1 MAGLDGLRVLLL
13 LAGLVAMANCQV
25 NPNGQVTPTVKPTTP
40 TGQVNPTDQSTTVS
54 PSRTAVPTSSTAVP
68 TSSNATSPSSNA
80 TSPSS
85 TAVLPTS
92 TAVLPASTASS
103 PSSNAS
109 SPSTN
114 SSSPS
119 TNSSSPST
127 NASSPS
133 TNSSSPASTASSP
146 LKTSTPNP
154 SSLPQTAATQ
164 TSVPTATTGPPPP
177 LCNYSGE
184 AYKTG
189 FLLTFENVTE
199 GNYSIELTKR
209 STNESNKVTVALSGT
224 NQTHLLQYLKPSTN
238 YTVHISPSK
247 HLTVTCGRN
256 LELKTNGINQD
267 EIVELPTDSY
277 QDICYETEWNIWNTV
292 FNVSSKKYKFCIKPK
307 YTDLC
312 TNLTTPLN
320 SYPPLNFTKWISLE
334 YLNPDNIKLEVPNK
348 LPAEINW
355 KNQMD
360 LKCEG
365 LGINFTCEGP
375 DKKKYKLDKLEP
387 YTKYT
392 CTGVLYNLHN
402 KTIAIEKRVTKEVNI
417 TCDLELKVTD
427 TPSKESVKFKWNASS
442 KHCPNLSQHNDLSY
456 NCSCVGKDK
465 ARYTPSSKE
474 RSCEVTGL
482 LPYTKYNCKI
492 QPRFNDKPIGRP
504 HGEGHIC
511 TSAGVPKNVTI
522 KRTTQVENNAF
533 QVECTDLIEGDW
545 RGPKGSY
552 HATITPGVHKK
563 MQNRSCFF
571 QFGDLSYSTGY
582 TVSIV
587 AFNGVNSGKALIVK
601 LQTSYND
608 RVLIGFL
615 VFLILLTA
623 LALSFVLYK
632 IYILQRKKTHQD
644 DGLLLTPQTNEED
657 QLMHLEPIGAEV
669 LLDVYK
675 KKIADEGRLFLAEF
689 QSVPRIFSRNTMK
702 EAKRSYN
709 AVKNRYVDILPY
721 DYNRVQLTSG
731 NGEHGC
737 DYINASF
744 INGFQE
750 PKKYIAAQGPKDE
763 TVASFWR
770 MTWEQKS
777 SIIVMVTRCEEGNRV
792 KCAQYWPS
800 TTSTPE
806 VFEEFEVKLNKEEQ
820 CPDYIIRLL
829 TLSNKRD
836 NTEREVTQIQF
847 TSWPDHGVPE
857 DPQLLLKLRK
867 RVNAFKNLFSGPI
880 VIHCSAGVGRT
891 GTYIS
896 IDAMMESLESE
907 RRMDI
912 YGYIVNL
919 RKQRCLM
926 VQVETQYILIHQAMI
941 EHNEFGETEI
951 GLSEFHSTLS
961 VLQETGSGVE
971 TSLLQDEFKRLPKY
985 NNRRTCNTG
994 LAEENQKK
1002 NRSSVLPYD
1011 YNRVFVK
1018 IEEDHNEPE
1027 DRVYEEE
1034 DETASSS
1041 EEDEDSMKYINAS
1054 HIDGYW
1060 GSGSLITAQSPLVN
1074 STADFW
1080 LMVFQKRAAAI
1091 VNLSDGT
1098 QGDSECSPYWGQ
1110 EKTKFEDIE
1119 VEVTETECTPVFTVR
1134 TMQIYHTKRKES
1146 RQVKQFHFLQW
1157 PTQNLPESGGLL
1169 TDMIRSVKQTCGCST
1184 GPLEGR
1190 GPVVVHCSDGSR
1202 QCGVFCALWNL
1213 LDSAQ
1218 TERMVDVFQI
1228 AKAQRRQR
1236 QGMISS
1242 VEQYQFLY
1250 EALAAAYPV
1259 QNGSVTA
1266 APVTVAAGDA
1276 VHIIDETGRTQEPA
1290 GITADGQQEEAASTP
1305 LIQKEEKEEKEEK
1318 EAADNGSTVT
1328 LEV

>member
-1 MAGLDGLRVLLL
+1 MAGLDGLRVLLLL

-25 NPNGQVTPTVKPTTP
+25 NPTVDPKNSTGLSTTGQTKPTVDPRNPTVVSENSTGQVTPTVDPK
-40 TGQVNPTDQSTTVS
+40 NSTDLS
-54 PSRTAVPTSSTAVP
+54 
-68 TSSNATSPSSNA
+68 
-80 TSPSS
+80 
-85 TAVLPTS
+85 
-92 TAVLPASTASS
+92 
-103 PSSNAS
+103 
-109 SPSTN
+109 
-114 SSSPS
+114 
-119 TNSSSPST
+119 
-127 NASSPS
+127 
-133 TNSSSPASTASSP
+133 
-146 LKTSTPNP
+146 
-154 SSLPQTAATQ
+154 
-164 TSVPTATTGPPPP
+164 TTGPPPP
-177 LCNYSGE
+177 MCNYSGE
-184 AYKTG
+184 ADKTG
-189 FLLTFENVTE
+189 FLFTFENGTE
-199 GNYSIELTKR
+199 GDYSIELTELNTR
-209 STNESNKVTVALSGT
+209 ESNEVPVALSGT
-224 NQTHLLQYLKPSTN
+224 NTTHREQYLKPSTV
-238 YTVHISPSK
+238 YTVHISPSNDPK
-247 HLTVTCGRN
+247 VTCGGN
-256 LELKTNGINQD
+256 LELKTNGINRN
-267 EIVELPTDSY
+267 EIEELPTVSY
-277 QDICYETEWNIWNTV
+277 EEICYETDWNISNAQSHV
-292 FNVSSKKYKFCIKPK
+292 VEGKVSSKKYTFCITPK
-307 YTDLC
+307 YTQLC
-312 TNLTTPLN
+312 TNLTTL
-320 SYPPLNFTKWISLE
+320 SYPPLNWTKLIGLE
-334 YLNPDNIKLEVPNK
+334 YLNPVDIRLQFPNK

-355 KNQMD
+355 TNQEG
-360 LKCEG
+360 LKCED
-365 LGINFTCEGP
+365 LGINFTCQGP
-375 DKKKYKLDKLEP
+375 DTRQYKLDELEP

-392 CTGVLYNLHN
+392 CTGVLNQ
-402 KTIAIEKRVTKEVNI
+402 TIAINKTVTKEVYINCEDI
-417 TCDLELKVTD
+417 ELDVEDTTKNVSISFTWTASNRQCSNFLENNNLSYICSCNEAGKVTAHH
-427 TPSKESVKFKWNASS
+427 SKVIA
-442 KHCPNLSQHNDLSY
+442 P
-456 NCSCVGKDK
+456 
-465 ARYTPSSKE
+465 PSKE

-482 LPYTKYNCKI
+482 LPFTSYHCKI

-504 HGEGHIC
+504 MEIWRK
-511 TSAGVPKNVTI
+511 TSAGVPEAVEIRK
-522 KRTTQVENNAF
+522 TTQLENNAF
-533 QVECTDLIEGDW
+533 KVECTDLNKEDW
-545 RGPKGSY
+545 RGYKGLY
-552 HATITPGVHKK
+552 RATITGSDAKK
-563 MQNRSCFF
+563 LNKECSFEFR
-571 QFGDLSYSTGY
+571 DLSYSTGY
-582 TVSIV
+582 TVSIF
-587 AFNGVNSGKALIVK
+587 ADNGENSGKVVQVII
-601 LQTSYND
+601 QTSYND

-632 IYILQRKKTHQD
+632 IYVLQRKKTHHD
-644 DGLLLTPQTNEED
+644 DGLLLTAQTNEED

-689 QSVPRIFSRNTMK
+689 QSIPRIFSRNTMK

-709 AVKNRYVDILPY
+709 AAKNRYVDILPY

-763 TVASFWR
+763 SVASFWR

-800 TTSTPE
+800 TTSAPE
-806 VFEEFEVKLNKEEQ
+806 VFEEFVVKLNKEEQ
-820 CPDYIIRLL
+820 CPDYIIRRL

-836 NTEREVTQIQF
+836 SSEREVTQIQF

-961 VLQETGSGVE
+961 TLSVLQETGSGVD

-1002 NRSSVLPYD
+1002 NRSSTLPYD

-1018 IEEDHNEPE
+1018 IEEDHSEPD

-1041 EEDEDSMKYINAS
+1041 EEDEDSMRYINAS

-1074 STADFW
+1074 TAADFW

-1091 VNLSDGT
+1091 VNLSDGA
-1098 QGDSECSPYWGQ
+1098 QGDAQCSPYWGQ
-1110 EKTKFEDIE
+1110 EKTRFEDIE

-1157 PTQNLPESGGLL
+1157 PTQKLPESAGLL
-1169 TDMIRSVKQTCGCST
+1169 ADMIRSVKQTCGCST

-1190 GPVVVHCSDGSR
+1190 GPLVVHCSDGSR

-1276 VHIIDETGRTQEPA
+1276 VHIVDETGRTQEPA

-1305 LIQKEEKEEKEEK
+1305 LIPKEEKKEEK

-1328 LEV
+1328 MEV

>member
-25 NPNGQVTPTVKPTTP
+25 NA
-40 TGQVNPTDQSTTVS
+40 TVS

-85 TAVLPTS
+85 TAVLPAS

-119 TNSSSPST
+119 TNSSSPSS

-184 AYKTG
+184 ADKTG

-417 TCDLELKVTD
+417 TCDLELKVRD

-442 KHCPNLSQHNDLSY
+442 KHCPNLSQPYDLSY
-456 NCSCVGKDK
+456 SCNCVRKGQARNSK
-465 ARYTPSSKE
+465 AIDARPSKA

-482 LPYTKYNCKI
+482 LPFTEYNCEI
-492 QPRFNDKPIGRP
+492 QPNFNGTPIGTATNKQSK
-504 HGEGHIC
+504 
-511 TSAGVPKNVTI
+511 TSAGVPQDVTI
-522 KRTTQVENNAF
+522 KLTTQVENNAF
-533 QVECTDLIEGDW
+533 KVECTDLKKEDW
-545 RGPKGSY
+545 KGPKIFY
-552 HATITPGVHKK
+552 HATITGSEEKK
-563 MQNRSCFF
+563 TNEKCFF

-587 AFNGVNSGKALIVK
+587 AFNGVNSGKALIVQ
-601 LQTSYND
+601 LQTSYPTAGVLL
-608 RVLIGFL
+608 RVL
-615 VFLILLTA
+615 
-623 LALSFVLYK
+623 
-632 IYILQRKKTHQD
+632 
-644 DGLLLTPQTNEED
+644 
-657 QLMHLEPIGAEV
+657 V
-669 LLDVYK
+669 LLGFSVLTLVVVLHLIDWWRTRGNK
-675 KKIADEGRLFLAEF
+675 TATEECIGLNSTSDAPSAREHLGPGASDELH
-689 QSVPRIFSRNTMK
+689 T
-702 EAKRSYN
+702 
-709 AVKNRYVDILPY
+709 VDIDMDQPP
-721 DYNRVQLTSG
+721 RGPTVVQRGAQRAVGSAQDQADP
-731 NGEHGC
+731 GEIS
-737 DYINASF
+737 D
-744 INGFQE
+744 
-750 PKKYIAAQGPKDE
+750 DE
-763 TVASFWR
+763 ATY
-770 MTWEQKS
+770 E
-777 SIIVMVTRCEEGNRV
+777 N
-792 KCAQYWPS
+792 
-800 TTSTPE
+800 
-806 VFEEFEVKLNKEEQ
+806 L
-820 CPDYIIRLL
+820 
-829 TLSNKRD
+829 
-836 NTEREVTQIQF
+836 
-847 TSWPDHGVPE
+847 E
-857 DPQLLLKLRK
+857 DPPRC
-867 RVNAFKNLFSGPI
+867 VEDTAD
-880 VIHCSAGVGRT
+880 AGV
-891 GTYIS
+891 
-896 IDAMMESLESE
+896 
-907 RRMDI
+907 
-912 YGYIVNL
+912 
-919 RKQRCLM
+919 
-926 VQVETQYILIHQAMI
+926 
-941 EHNEFGETEI
+941 
-951 GLSEFHSTLS
+951 
-961 VLQETGSGVE
+961 
-971 TSLLQDEFKRLPKY
+971 
-985 NNRRTCNTG
+985 
-994 LAEENQKK
+994 
-1002 NRSSVLPYD
+1002 
-1011 YNRVFVK
+1011 
-1018 IEEDHNEPE
+1018 
-1027 DRVYEEE
+1027 
-1034 DETASSS
+1034 
-1041 EEDEDSMKYINAS
+1041 
-1054 HIDGYW
+1054 
-1060 GSGSLITAQSPLVN
+1060 
-1074 STADFW
+1074 
-1080 LMVFQKRAAAI
+1080 
-1091 VNLSDGT
+1091 
-1098 QGDSECSPYWGQ
+1098 
-1110 EKTKFEDIE
+1110 
-1119 VEVTETECTPVFTVR
+1119 
-1134 TMQIYHTKRKES
+1134 
-1146 RQVKQFHFLQW
+1146 
-1157 PTQNLPESGGLL
+1157 
-1169 TDMIRSVKQTCGCST
+1169 
-1184 GPLEGR
+1184 
-1190 GPVVVHCSDGSR
+1190 HC
-1202 QCGVFCALWNL
+1202 
-1213 LDSAQ
+1213 
-1218 TERMVDVFQI
+1218 
-1228 AKAQRRQR
+1228 
-1236 QGMISS
+1236 
-1242 VEQYQFLY
+1242 
-1250 EALAAAYPV
+1250 
-1259 QNGSVTA
+1259 
-1266 APVTVAAGDA
+1266 VTV
-1276 VHIIDETGRTQEPA
+1276 HQL
-1290 GITADGQQEEAASTP
+1290 S
-1305 LIQKEEKEEKEEK
+1305 K
-1318 EAADNGSTVT
+1318 
-1328 LEV
+1328 

>member
-13 LAGLVAMANCQV
+13 LAGLVAMANCQD
-25 NPNGQVTPTVKPTTP
+25 NPTAKPMPP
-40 TGQVNPTDQSTTVS
+40 TGQVNPTVLETTTVVLATTTGQTNSTDQS
-54 PSRTAVPTSSTAVP
+54 A
-68 TSSNATSPSSNA
+68 
-80 TSPSS
+80 
-85 TAVLPTS
+85 
-92 TAVLPASTASS
+92 
-103 PSSNAS
+103 
-109 SPSTN
+109 
-114 SSSPS
+114 
-119 TNSSSPST
+119 
-127 NASSPS
+127 
-133 TNSSSPASTASSP
+133 
-146 LKTSTPNP
+146 
-154 SSLPQTAATQ
+154 
-164 TSVPTATTGPPPP
+164 TGPPPP
-177 LCNYSGE
+177 MCNYSGV
-184 AYKTG
+184 ADKTG
-189 FLLTFENVTE
+189 FLFTFENGTE
-199 GNYSIELTKR
+199 GNYSIELTELI
-209 STNESNKVTVALSGT
+209 TGVSNKVTNEVTVPLNGT
-224 NQTHLLQYLKPSTN
+224 NPTHLLQYLKPSTV

-247 HLTVTCGRN
+247 DLTVTCGRN
-256 LELKTNGINQD
+256 LELKTNDIDQN
-267 EIVELPTDSY
+267 EIEEIKPDSY
-277 QDICYETEWNIWNTV
+277 EEICYETEWNISNAK
-292 FNVSSKKYKFCIKPK
+292 FDVSSKKYEFCIKPK

-312 TNLTTPLN
+312 TNLTTL
-320 SYPPLNFTKWISLE
+320 SYPPMNWTKWIGLE
-334 YLNPDNIKLEVPNK
+334 YLNPVDITLEVPNK

-355 KNQMD
+355 KNQED
-360 LKCEG
+360 LKCKG
-365 LGINFTCEGP
+365 LGINFTCQGP
-375 DKKKYKLDKLEP
+375 GTTKYKPDELEP
-387 YTKYT
+387 YTKYP

-402 KTIAIEKRVTKEVNI
+402 KTIAIEKTVTKEVYI
-417 TCDLELKVTD
+417 TCDIDIE
-427 TPSKESVKFKWNASS
+427 VKATTKNVSIRLTWKARSEQCSHFPENKNF
-442 KHCPNLSQHNDLSY
+442 SY
-456 NCSCVGKDK
+456 ICSCKAVK
-465 ARYTPSSKE
+465 ARPSRVIVALSSKE
-474 RSCEVTGL
+474 HCEVTGL
-482 LPYTKYNCKI
+482 LPFTAYNCEI
-492 QPRFNDKPIGRP
+492 QPRFNGKLIGIP
-504 HGEGHIC
+504 HGKGNIW
-511 TSAGVPKNVTI
+511 TSAGVPNNVTI

-533 QVECTDLIEGDW
+533 QVECTDFIEGDW

-552 HATITPGVHKK
+552 RATITPGVHKEI
-563 MQNRSCFF
+563 QNRSCFF
-571 QFGDLSYSTGY
+571 QIGDLSYSTGY

-587 AFNGVNSGKALIVK
+587 AFNGVNSGTPLIVQ

-632 IYILQRKKTHQD
+632 IYILQRKKTQQD

-806 VFEEFEVKLNKEEQ
+806 VFEEFVVKLNKEEQ

-836 NTEREVTQIQF
+836 NSEREVTQIQF

-907 RRMDI
+907 RQMDI

-1018 IEEDHNEPE
+1018 IEEDHNEPD

-1060 GSGSLITAQSPLVN
+1060 GTGSLITAQSPLVN
-1074 STADFW
+1074 TTADFW

-1098 QGDSECSPYWGQ
+1098 QGDSECSPYWGK

-1157 PTQNLPESGGLL
+1157 PTKKLPESGGLL
-1169 TDMIRSVKQTCGCST
+1169 TDFIRSVKQTCGCST

-1190 GPVVVHCSDGSR
+1190 GPVMVHCSDGSR

-1213 LDSAQ
+1213 MDSAQ

-1266 APVTVAAGDA
+1266 APVSVAAGDA
-1276 VHIIDETGRTQEPA
+1276 VHIVDETGRTQEPA

-1305 LIQKEEKEEKEEK
+1305 LIQKEEKEEKE
-1318 EAADNGSTVT
+1318 AADNGSTVT
-1328 LEV
+1328 MEV